1 MHPLRSILTA
11 GLVLGLA
18 CSAAIAQS
26 NWPTKPVRIVVGYGA
41 GGPGDI
47 IARALSTKL
56 GAAWGQ
62 PVVVDNKPGANE
74 IVAAIDVVKQPADGH
89 TLILGT
95 DALYSYNPLLRSK
108 PGYDAVRDFAP
119 IARVGQSPLGLF
131 VRPDL
136 PVGNLREFI
145 TYAKA
150 HPGKLNYASTGNGG
164 ITHLAVSWLSKLYGL
179 DMVQTPYNAVPLLM
193 QDLSAGRTDMTML
206 ATGPLMPFVNSG
218 KLRALAVA
226 GPSRVAIAPDVPTF
240 TEAGY
245 PEFESFFYM
254 ALAAPAGTPPAVVE
268 KISADV
274 IAALKTEDMAKALT
288 NVGFQPVG
296 ETPAQFAAFLV
307 KDRAHAAE
315 RVKAANV
322 KMD

>member
-1 MHPLRSILTA
+1 MKLIKHLLATL
-11 GLVLGLA
+11 LVAA
-18 CSAAIAQS
+18 CGVAAAQT
-26 NWPTKPVRIVVGYGA
+26 WPTKPVRIVVGYGA

-47 IARALSTKL
+47 IARALATKL
-56 GAAWGQ
+56 SANWGQ

-95 DALYSYNPLLRSK
+95 DALYSFNALLRSK
-108 PGYDAVRDFAP
+108 PGYDAVKDFAP
-119 IARVGQSPLGLF
+119 ITRVGQSPLGLF

-136 PVGNLREFI
+136 PVKDLREFI
-145 TYAKA
+145 TYVKA
-150 HPGKLNYASTGNGG
+150 NPGKLNYASTGQGG

-226 GPSRVAIAPDVPTF
+226 GPSRVTIASNVPTF

-254 ALAAPAGTPPAVVE
+254 ALAAPAGTPPAVVS

-288 NVGFQPVG
+288 NVGFQAVG
-296 ETPAQFAAFLV
+296 ETPQQFAAFLV
-307 KDRAHAAE
+307 KDRANAAE

>member
-1 MHPLRSILTA
+1 MKLRKHLLAIALI
-11 GLVLGLA
+11 LA
-18 CSAAIAQS
+18 CGVAAAQT
-26 NWPTKPVRIVVGYGA
+26 WPAKPVRLVVGYGA

-47 IARALSTKL
+47 IARALAVKL

-95 DALYSYNPLLRSK
+95 DALYSFNQLLRSK

-119 IARVGQSPLGLF
+119 ITRVGQTPLGLF
-131 VRPDL
+131 VRPDF
-136 PVGNLREFI
+136 PAKDMREFVA
-145 TYAKA
+145 YVKA
-150 HPGKLNYASTGNGG
+150 NPGKLNYASTGVGG

-179 DMVQTPYNAVPLLM
+179 DMVQAPYNAVPMMM
-193 QDLSAGRTDMTML
+193 QDLSSGRTDMTML
-206 ATGPLMPFVNSG
+206 ATGPLMPFVNAG

-226 GPSRVAIAPDVPTF
+226 GPNRVAIASKVPTF
-240 TEAGY
+240 AESGF

-254 ALAAPAGTPPAVVE
+254 ALAAPAGTPPAITS
-268 KISADV
+268 KISSDV
-274 IAALKTEDMAKALT
+274 IAALKTDDMVKTML
-288 NVGFQPVG
+288 NVGFSSVG

-307 KDRAHAAE
+307 IDRSNAAK
-315 RVKAANV
+315 RVEAANV

>member
-1 MHPLRSILTA
+1 MKLRKHLLAIALI
-11 GLVLGLA
+11 LA
-18 CSAAIAQS
+18 CGVAAAQT
-26 NWPTKPVRIVVGYGA
+26 WPAKPVRLVVGSGA

-47 IARALSTKL
+47 IARALAVKL

-95 DALYSYNPLLRSK
+95 DALYSFNQLLRSK

-119 IARVGQSPLGLF
+119 ITRVGQTPLGLF
-131 VRPDL
+131 VRPDF
-136 PVGNLREFI
+136 PAKDMREFVA
-145 TYAKA
+145 YVKA
-150 HPGKLNYASTGNGG
+150 NPGKLNYASTGVGG

-179 DMVQTPYNAVPLLM
+179 DMVQAPYNAVPMMM
-193 QDLSAGRTDMTML
+193 QDLSSGRTDMTML
-206 ATGPLMPFVNSG
+206 ATGPLMPFVNAG

-226 GPSRVAIAPDVPTF
+226 GPNRVAIASKVPTF
-240 TEAGY
+240 AESGF

-254 ALAAPAGTPPAVVE
+254 ALAAPAGTPPAITS
-268 KISADV
+268 KISSDV
-274 IAALKTEDMAKALT
+274 IAALKTDDMVKTML
-288 NVGFQPVG
+288 NVGFSSVG

-307 KDRAHAAE
+307 IDRSNAAK
-315 RVKAANV
+315 RVEAANV

>member
-1 MHPLRSILTA
+1 MKFLKHLIA
-11 GLVLGLA
+11 GAMVVA
-18 CSAAIAQS
+18 CGVAAAQS

-47 IARALSTKL
+47 IARALAVKL
-56 GAAWGQ
+56 SAAWGQ

-74 IVAAIDVVKQPADGH
+74 IVAAVDVIKQPADGH
-89 TLILGT
+89 TLIMGT
-95 DALYSYNPLLRSK
+95 DALYSFNKLIRSK
-108 PGYDAVRDFAP
+108 PGYDAEKDFAP
-119 IARVGQSPLGLF
+119 ITRVGESPLGVF
-131 VRPDL
+131 VRPDF
-136 PVGNLREFI
+136 PAKDMKEFVA
-145 TYAKA
+145 YVKA
-150 HPGKLNYASTGNGG
+150 NPGKLNYASTGVGG
-164 ITHLAVSWLSKLYGL
+164 ITHLAVAWMSKLYGL

-193 QDLSAGRTDMTML
+193 QDLSSSRTDMTML

-226 GPSRVAIAPDVPTF
+226 GPKRVTIAPNVPTF
-240 TEAGY
+240 AESGF
-245 PEFESFFYM
+245 PEYESFFYM
-254 ALAAPAGTPPAVVE
+254 ALATNAGTPPAIVN

-288 NVGFQPVG
+288 NVGFHPVG

-307 KDRAHAAE
+307 KDRANAAE

-322 KMD
+322 KME

>member
-1 MHPLRSILTA
+1 MKLRKHLLAIALI
-11 GLVLGLA
+11 LA
-18 CSAAIAQS
+18 CGVAAAQT
-26 NWPTKPVRIVVGYGA
+26 WPAKPVRLVVGYGA

-47 IARALSTKL
+47 IARALAVKL

-95 DALYSYNPLLRSK
+95 DALYSFNQLLRSK

-119 IARVGQSPLGLF
+119 ITRVGQTPLGLF
-131 VRPDL
+131 VRPDF
-136 PVGNLREFI
+136 PAKDMREFVA
-145 TYAKA
+145 YVKA
-150 HPGKLNYASTGNGG
+150 NPGKLNYASTGVGG

-179 DMVQTPYNAVPLLM
+179 DMVQAPYNAVPMMM
-193 QDLSAGRTDMTML
+193 QDLSSGRTDMTML
-206 ATGPLMPFVNSG
+206 ATGPLMPFVNAG

-226 GPSRVAIAPDVPTF
+226 GPNRVAIASKVPTF
-240 TEAGY
+240 AESGF

-254 ALAAPAGTPPAVVE
+254 ALAAPAGTPPAITS
-268 KISADV
+268 KISRDV
-274 IAALKTEDMAKALT
+274 IAALKTDDMVKTML
-288 NVGFQPVG
+288 NVGFSSVG

-307 KDRAHAAE
+307 IDRSNAAK
-315 RVKAANV
+315 RVEAANV